1 MEYEE
6 FKKRL
11 KDIGLSVKEFA
22 NLSGVGYGTCSS
34 WARPNRKV
42 SAWVESWLKLYLE
55 SQEYKKYK
63 ESIQILMSGINTNK
77 QPTSSMK

>member
-11 KDIGLSVKEFA
+11 KDVGLSVKEFSKIA
-22 NLSGVGYGTCSS
+22 ETSYNTCNTWS
-34 WARPNRKV
+34 RNNKVPN
-42 SAWVESWLKLYLE
+42 WVKPFLNLYLE

-63 ESIQILMSGINTNK
+63 ESIQTLMSGLNTEK
-77 QPTSSMK
+77 

>member
-11 KDIGLSVKEFA
+11 KEVGLSVKEFSKIA
-22 NLSGVGYGTCSS
+22 ETSYNTCNTWS
-34 WARPNRKV
+34 RNNKVPN
-42 SAWVESWLKLYLE
+42 WVKPFLNLYLE

-63 ESIQILMSGINTNK
+63 ESIQTLMSGLNTEK
-77 QPTSSMK
+77 